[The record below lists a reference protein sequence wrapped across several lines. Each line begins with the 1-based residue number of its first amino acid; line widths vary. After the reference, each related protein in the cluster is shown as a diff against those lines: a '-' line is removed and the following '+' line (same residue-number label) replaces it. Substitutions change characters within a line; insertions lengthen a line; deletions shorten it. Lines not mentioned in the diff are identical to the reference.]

1 MVEEEE
7 GLKLSVGGNYVLPVG
22 ATYESTVGIVEGDN
36 NIIVVAID
44 AAGNQATVNI
54 TVIRRT
60 QPPLLEITRPE
71 YDYMITNDVEYQIE
85 GVTDPDVTL
94 TVEGANVEVDEVG
107 LWAAV
112 VQLGSGENI
121 ISVVTRD
128 ILGNKAEEVVHLIL
142 DTEPPS
148 LIVLFP
154 LNGYITEEERV
165 TVNGRT
171 DVGAN
176 VTVNGEDVAI
186 DDKGLYSKVVDLELG
201 VQNITVISTD
211 QAGNQ
216 AKIVN
221 SVERTDPQKPSEPLP
236 PPSTGGSTAVL
247 LAAVLIIAI
256 AGGAGYMYLRSRRG
270 TDME

>member
-1 MVEEEE
+1 
-7 GLKLSVGGNYVLPVG
+7 
-22 ATYESTVGIVEGDN
+22 
-36 NIIVVAID
+36 
-44 AAGNQATVNI
+44 
-54 TVIRRT
+54 
-60 QPPLLEITRPE
+60 
-71 YDYMITNDVEYQIE
+71 VEYQIE

-94 TVEGANVEVDEVG
+94 TVEGTIIEVDEDG

-121 ISVVTRD
+121 IAVLARD

-154 LNGYITEEERV
+154 LNGYITEEDSV
-165 TVNGRT
+165 TVDGRT

-176 VTVNGEDVAI
+176 VTVNGEEAAI
-186 DDKGLYSKVVDLELG
+186 NDKGLFSHKVDLEIG

-211 QAGNQ
+211 QAGNE

-221 SVERTDPQKPSEPLP
+221 SVERKNPQEPSEPTP
-236 PPSTGGSTAVL
+236 PPSTGTSTAAL

-256 AGGAGYMYLRSRRG
+256 AAGAGYMYLKGRRG
-270 TDME
+270 SDMER